1 MKKGEMAGENEE
13 KEDEDKSW
21 PEWDWLGLAEEGR
34 ENGGVVVHCCMLQ
47 LWYTVSVLL
56 TIVQVCVLILFYTLN
71 LC

>member
-1 MKKGEMAGENEE
+1 MKKGEMAGEDEE

-47 LWYTVSVLL
+47 LWYTVSMLL